1 MCIENKIN
9 LYTSLRNESEKFIDS
24 LSDVDWYGAKSD
36 IEERIRETEAI
47 ERVDQLNY
55 LIENLQLEREW
66 ITMAEWNEKLSDSL
80 RFLKRFLLKNRKDY
94 KNVEECVENLEAI
107 TMVGF

>member
-9 LYTSLRNESEKFIDS
+9 LYTSLRNESEKFINS

-36 IEERIRETEAI
+36 IEERIRETETL
-47 ERVDQLNY
+47 ERVDQLNE
-55 LIENLQLEREW
+55 LIENLQIEREW
-66 ITMAEWNEKLSDSL
+66 IIMSEWNEKLSDTL
-80 RFLKRFLLKNRKDY
+80 RALKRFLLKIRKDY
-94 KNVEECVENLEAI
+94 KIVEKCEENLERI

>member
-9 LYTSLRNESEKFIDS
+9 IYTSLRNESEKFVNS
-24 LSDVDWYGAKSD
+24 LSDVDWYGDKRD
-36 IEERIRETEAI
+36 IEERIQETEAI

-55 LIENLQLEREW
+55 LIENLQIEREW
-66 ITMAEWNEKLSDSL
+66 ITMNEWNEKLSDSL
-80 RFLKRFLLKNRKDY
+80 RALKRFLLKNRKDY
-94 KNVEECVENLEAI
+94 KIVEECESNLDAI

>member
-9 LYTSLRNESEKFIDS
+9 IYTSFRNESEKFVNS

-47 ERVDQLNY
+47 KRVDLLNCF
-55 LIENLQLEREW
+55 IENLQLEREW
-66 ITMAEWNEKLSDSL
+66 ITMSEWNEKLSDTL
-80 RFLKRFLLKNRKDY
+80 RFLRRFLLKSKKDY
-94 KNVEECVENLEAI
+94 KIVEECENNLDLI
-107 TMVGF
+107 TMVEF